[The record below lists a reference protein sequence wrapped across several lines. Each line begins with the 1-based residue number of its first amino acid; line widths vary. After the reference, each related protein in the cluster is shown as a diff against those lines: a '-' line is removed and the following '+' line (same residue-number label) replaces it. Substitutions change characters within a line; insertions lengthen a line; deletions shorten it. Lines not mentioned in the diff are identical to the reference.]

1 MFAMVHSFRPNGIF
15 ALKCAAKVSLVARTK
30 VLRDSADEF
39 QQTVQKQDPNKL
51 IEPSQ
56 MDVMKYS
63 HILGNIT
70 NHMRK
75 EPEKAMSV
83 VSQDL
88 GWLLA
93 RNVTQ

>member
-15 ALKCAAKVSLVARTK
+15 ALKCAAKVSIVARTK

-51 IEPSQ
+51 IETSQ

-63 HILGNIT
+63 YILGNIT

>member
-51 IEPSQ
+51 IETSQ

-63 HILGNIT
+63 YILGNIT